1 MANPPNIGRGEL
13 EILSYISDHHPLSV
27 RELTAQMAEMRGL
40 ARTTILTVVE
50 RLRKKGYLTRK
61 RIDGVYRYSPRV
73 PKASLLQR
81 LVRDFV
87 NTALGG
93 SLTPFVAYL
102 VEEAKVTEEELR
114 ELKKVVRE
122 LEAQDKSG
130 KRRSR

>member
-27 RELTAQMAEMRGL
+27 RELTAQLADMKGL

-61 RIDGVYRYSPRV
+61 RIDGVYRYSPRM
-73 PKASLLQR
+73 PKANVLKK

-87 NTALGG
+87 ETTLGG
-93 SLTPFVAYL
+93 SLAPFVSYL
-102 VEEAKVTEEELR
+102 VEEAKVSEEDLK

-122 LEAQDKSG
+122 LEAQEKPG
-130 KRRSR
+130 KR